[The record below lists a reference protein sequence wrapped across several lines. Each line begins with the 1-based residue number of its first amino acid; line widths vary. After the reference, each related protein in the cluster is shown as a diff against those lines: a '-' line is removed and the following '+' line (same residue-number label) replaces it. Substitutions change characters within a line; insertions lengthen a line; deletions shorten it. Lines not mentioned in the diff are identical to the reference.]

1 MQLHA
6 VQVPVSAPVLVE
18 CIFWP
23 EDDRWKGSRPGIIPL
38 GTWEQFRGNQ
48 KEYGSSSA
56 NLYSVCSAQSQD
68 GSVNAINEPEHTEFP
83 DEEPYPSRHGQ
94 DQATG
99 ANDGTR
105 NPSPR
110 L

>member
-6 VQVPVSAPVLVE
+6 VHVPVSAPVLVE

-23 EDDRWKGSRPGIIPL
+23 EDDVWKGASQEL
-38 GTWEQFRGNQ
+38 SLSVH
-48 KEYGSSSA
+48 GSNFEETKRNMEA
-56 NLYSVCSAQSQD
+56 ALYSVCSAQSQD